1 MKLPLSK
8 DERRG
13 PSFQVKFFSRPIWL
27 RERIAYI
34 RDREFLTDYNLS
46 IVNERASRI
55 MFASQM
61 VPYLP
66 CNDGFRVIPANLI
79 RELSQRHEIHLLA
92 FCDHET
98 AEQLSWS
105 KRYCR
110 SVTIVRSERKKG
122 IRSRVANWRTGIEP
136 TMIRAF
142 RRMLDRSAPHVVHLE
157 GPSVAPLAKF
167 VPSEIPIVLSAHD
180 SLSLRYRDFSRSA
193 NSQHFRAESMI
204 RALLAQR
211 FERRWFA
218 ASDRIVV
225 TSSFDKAALGRF
237 VSPKQLVVVPNGI
250 DLQYFTYNPKPQ
262 VGRIVFSGNMSY
274 FPNVDAAEYFVRES
288 FQPLKKRFPGV
299 EFWIVGADPSPLVKE
314 LSRSSHVYVTGT
326 VPDLREW
333 IWSASVFVSPLR
345 VGVGVKNKILETMA
359 LGSPIVA
366 TSKSL
371 TGTPLNSGV
380 HALVADGPEE
390 IYEAVAMLMDDRA
403 LAKSLSLAAR
413 AEVESHYT
421 WASVAARFEAT
432 YADIVMPKNN

>member
-1 MKLPLSK
+1 
-8 DERRG
+8 
-13 PSFQVKFFSRPIWL
+13 
-27 RERIAYI
+27 
-34 RDREFLTDYNLS
+34 
-46 IVNERASRI
+46 

-92 FCDHET
+92 FSDHET

-110 SVTIVRSERKKG
+110 SVTIVRYESKKG

-136 TMIRAF
+136 TMIRVF
-142 RRMLDRSAPHVVHLE
+142 RRMLDRLTPHVVHLE

-167 VPSEIPIVLSAHD
+167 VPSKIPIVLSAHD

-225 TSSFDKAALGRF
+225 TSSFDKAAIARF
-237 VSPKQLVVVPNGI
+237 ISPKQLVVVPNGI
-250 DLQYFTYNPKPQ
+250 DLQYFTYNPRPLA
-262 VGRIVFSGNMSY
+262 GRIVFSGNMSY
-274 FPNVDAAEYFVRES
+274 FPNIDAAGYFVRES
-288 FQPLKKRFPGV
+288 FQSLKKRFPEV

-314 LSRSSHVYVTGT
+314 LARTPHVYVTGT

-345 VGVGVKNKILETMA
+345 FGAGVKNKILETMA

-366 TSKSL
+366 TSRSL
-371 TGTPLNSGV
+371 TGTPLISGV
-380 HALVADGPEE
+380 HAWIADKPSET
-390 IYEAVAMLMDDRA
+390 YEAVATLMNDRS

-413 AEVESHYT
+413 AEVEDHYT
-421 WASVAARFEAT
+421 WSTVAAKFEKI
-432 YADIVMPKNN
+432 YADILTLKGEYTTRRRDG